1 MEDVI
6 YQQLLETA
14 VEQSFNA
21 VLITNAS
28 LECPGPTIVY
38 VNHAMTQMTGYTR
51 EELIG
56 KTPRLLQGEKTD
68 RAMLA
73 RLRQAL
79 DAGEHFEAVTTNY
92 GKDGR
97 AYPVEW
103 NISPVRSAMGDIT
116 HFISVQ
122 RDLTRAFHDQETIQ
136 ILSSALELSSDLVI
150 MTDAKG
156 RIEYVNPAFEK
167 HTGHH
172 REAVMGQTPRIM
184 SSGQHTPQFYAH
196 MWDTL
201 IHGQPFSDTFIDQTA
216 DGQTVYLEQ
225 TITPV
230 KNAQGQIIRYVS
242 VGKDVTERVDREK
255 ALKRIANTDDQ
266 TGLANRMSF
275 DRQLSKE
282 IARSDRY
289 ARPLSLIMLDI
300 DHFKFIN
307 DTYGHHVGDEVL
319 VEFARLLSNNLRE
332 IDLCARWGGEEFMVL
347 IPETTRDQAL
357 QLADK
362 LRQLIADTP
371 FPSVEHITASF
382 GVVEIDNESA
392 VDIIKRIDRA
402 LYEAKRSGRNRVVVG

>member
-6 YQQLLETA
+6 YQQLLESA

-21 VLITNAS
+21 ILITTAQLDS
-28 LECPGPTIVY
+28 PGPTIVY
-38 VNHAMTQMTGYTR
+38 VNHAMTQMTGYTK

-68 RAMLA
+68 RTMLTC
-73 RLRQAL
+73 LRQTL
-79 DAGEHFEAVTTNY
+79 EAGKYFEAVTTNY
-92 GKDGR
+92 CKDGR

-103 NISPVRSAMGDIT
+103 NISPVHSATGDIT
-116 HFISVQ
+116 HFVAVQ

-150 MTDAKG
+150 MTDIKG
-156 RIEYVNPAFEK
+156 RIEYVNPAFEQ

-172 REAVMGQTPRIM
+172 RDAVMGKTTRILK
-184 SSGQHTPQFYAH
+184 SGQHTPQFYAH

-201 IHGQPFSDTFIDQTA
+201 THGRPFSDTFIDRTT
-216 DGQTVYLEQ
+216 DGQILYLEQ

-255 ALKRIANTDDQ
+255 KLKRIANTDSL
-266 TGLANRMSF
+266 TGLPNRMSF
-275 DRQLSKE
+275 DRRLDKE
-282 IARSDRY
+282 MTRRDRY
-289 ARPLSLIMLDI
+289 MRPLSLIMLDI

-307 DTYGHHVGDEVL
+307 DTYGHHVGDNVL
-319 VEFARLLSNNLRE
+319 VEFARLLSSNLRE
-332 IDLCARWGGEEFMVL
+332 MDLCARWGGEEFMVL
-347 IPETTRDQAL
+347 APETTRDQAL

-371 FPSVEHITASF
+371 FPSVGHMTASF
-382 GVVEIDNESA
+382 GVVEIGDETA
-392 VDIIKRIDRA
+392 IETVKRIDRA
-402 LYEAKRSGRNRVVVG
+402 LYEAKRLGRNRVVTG